1 MKKSSVRYSNLY
13 LLTELMTNADT
24 IKPGVSTLR
33 PQDIDKNDFL
43 CGYNLARV
51 ASIDVINALTGH
63 SAHSLRMGYI
73 AYVALHN
80 NHFPDIDYI
89 KAAEFAESLGLG
101 EKTEQ

>member
-1 MKKSSVRYSNLY
+1 MDSVATVRPDNS
-13 LLTELMTNADT
+13 T
-24 IKPGVSTLR
+24 TLR
-33 PQDIDKNDFL
+33 PQEINKNDFL

-73 AYVALHN
+73 AYVALRN

-89 KAAEFAESLGLG
+89 KAAEFAESIGLG
-101 EKTEQ
+101 KRLNHDRAIPDP